1 MFSVD
6 DLTPAPGYT
15 AHLDQLGARARDL
28 SAEDRSRIEE
38 ASARVH
44 ESPTP
49 EAVGELLAA
58 LRAAGFE

>member
-1 MFSVD
+1 MD
-6 DLTPAPGYT
+6 DRTPAPGYT

-49 EAVGELLAA
+49 EAVGEQLAA
-58 LRAAGFE
+58 LRASGFE